1 MTTAGWVFLVGF
13 RVFDLGALVAW
24 LVWFYRLR
32 DAPDEGGGDD
42 GPGGGSSPDPGPD
55 PAGPE
60 PGLPLPDAEPWP
72 ARRRGHEGRPAH
84 GRPPRRGAP
93 ERPARPGRIPSR

>member
-13 RVFDLGALVAW
+13 RVFDLGALVGW
-24 LVWFYRLR
+24 LVWFSHRG
-32 DAPDEGGGDD
+32 DAPEDGGGDD
-42 GPGGGSSPDPGPD
+42 GRGGGPPPDPDRG

-72 ARRRGHEGRPAH
+72 TRRRGHD
-84 GRPPRRGAP
+84 
-93 ERPARPGRIPSR
+93 ERPAPRRPARRRAPQRPGRPERV

>member
-32 DAPDEGGGDD
+32 DDPDEGGGDD
-42 GPGGGSSPDPGPD
+42 GPGGGPSAEPGPA

-60 PGLPLPDAEPWP
+60 RGRRRPDAEPGP
-72 ARRRGHEGRPAH
+72 AGRRGHEGPPAH

>member
-13 RVFDLGALVAW
+13 RVFDIGALVGW
-24 LVWFYRLR
+24 LVWFYRQR
-32 DAPDEGGGDD
+32 DDPDDRGDD
-42 GPGGGSSPDPGPD
+42 GPGGGPPPEPGPE

-72 ARRRGHEGRPAH
+72 TRRRGHDERPAH
-84 GRPPRRGAP
+84 RWPARRGAP
-93 ERPARPGRIPSR
+93 ERPARPHRAPSR